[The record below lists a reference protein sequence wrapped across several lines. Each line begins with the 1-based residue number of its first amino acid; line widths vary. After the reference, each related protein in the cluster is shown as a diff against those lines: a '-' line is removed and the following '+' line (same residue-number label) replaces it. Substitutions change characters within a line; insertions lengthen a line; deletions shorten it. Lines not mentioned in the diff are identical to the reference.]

1 MKSLRELIHRVRFK
15 LYASEYMRV
24 AYLHPRSVVLVTV
37 RHEGAENL
45 LPLDW
50 HLPLSF
56 FPKLYG
62 ISLESRNYSSE
73 LIRKSGAF
81 AVNFMPYEFEPAI
94 LTAGRTSGRTADKF
108 AITNLSRKEGEA
120 LPLPVLVDAMGVL
133 ECTVVQIL
141 ETGDHT
147 LFVGKV
153 VHEMLAPENRKP
165 QLYHVT
171 NAVSGSLIRD
181 DTGSAGTV

>member
-1 MKSLRELIHRVRFK
+1 
-15 LYASEYMRV
+15 MRHDGV
-24 AYLHPRSVVLVTV
+24 
-37 RHEGAENL
+37 ENV

-73 LIRKSGAF
+73 LIKKSGSF
-81 AVNFMPYEFEPAI
+81 AVNFMSYEFEPEI
-94 LTAGRTSGRTADKF
+94 LTAGRTSGRSVDKF
-108 AITNLSRKEGEA
+108 AATNLARKEA
-120 LPLPVLVDAMGVL
+120 SSIDLPVLSDALGVL
-133 ECTVVQIL
+133 ECRVVHTL

-153 VHEMLAPENRKP
+153 VHEELFSTNHQKR
-165 QLYHVT
+165 LYHVT
-171 NAVSGSLIRD
+171 DAVKGKEPRD
-181 DTGSAGTV
+181 GNLPKGVFTRET